1 MLYNRL
7 VFAGRLFYTSAPGHE
22 PQEEFSIM
30 RRPTFHTPSARPRSR
45 RVTLGA
51 AASALGTIAALVACA
66 VDDRDLAPTQAVE
79 AQQPAGAGGGAN
91 VPAPA
96 APIDTAPIDTAPI
109 DTDGEQ
115 TNTDATLTPSS
126 GGTGS
131 AAMPTQPAAEE
142 PVAMAPELGAPLTV
156 SGRVVDFFR
165 RPLPN
170 IPVTIAGTT
179 VATDAQGQF
188 SFTEVTAPYTAS
200 LTLSYERNNSPA
212 HYGYVFDGLTRVD
225 PTLQVYGGTP
235 ERGTTLTVAIQNADF
250 AEPTREALFAFTSP
264 DGSITASLGNA
275 ETTLVSPSWSG
286 PATITGAAHALLVRR
301 AGTLSSD
308 PPVAYEA
315 HQASTLAVSDAI
327 PATTGFNLSPQAIP
341 VANISGSASGGDAS
355 DRSNIVSLR
364 FADGVVLPLID
375 ESAPTEGFS
384 YVVPVLP
391 GASLSV
397 AAANGFTA
405 PFSVAHRENVAP
417 GQAGLALAVPSPV
430 TLGSPTSGAVVSDAT
445 PFVWSAVAQT
455 ASTFVWHL
463 EFVDTF
469 QGMFI
474 ITNRTTV
481 TLPEFAD
488 GLSVPPDTAVFWSV
502 ETHGDQPSVDAATGP
517 TGFLDAFALRA
528 DFPRGPSS
536 ADGYFTESE
545 RREFTVEP

>member
-1 MLYNRL
+1 MM
-7 VFAGRLFYTSAPGHE
+7 GR
-22 PQEEFSIM
+22 Q
-30 RRPTFHTPSARPRSR
+30 TFQVRSR
-45 RVTLGA
+45 SMSLRSTLEVA
-51 AASALGTIAALVACA
+51 ACALGTIAGLAGCA
-66 VDDRDLAPTQAVE
+66 VDDRDLDPSETVE
-79 AQQPAGAGGGAN
+79 SQQPAGAGGGAN

-96 APIDTAPIDTAPI
+96 DPTNTAPIDTA
-109 DTDGEQ
+109 GE
-115 TNTDATLTPSS
+115 TNAPDVTLMPSS
-126 GGTGS
+126 GGTGNAAPPAEPVDDEP
-131 AAMPTQPAAEE
+131 AAM
-142 PVAMAPELGAPLTV
+142 VPELGVPLTV

-170 IPVTIAGTT
+170 IPVSIDGAT
-179 VATDAQGQF
+179 VTTDAQGQF
-188 SFTEVTAPYTAS
+188 SVTGVTAPYTAS
-200 LTLSYERNNSPA
+200 LTVSSQRNNTPA
-212 HYGYVFDGLTRVD
+212 HYGYVFEDLTRLD
-225 PTLQVYGGTP
+225 PTLQVYAGTP

-264 DGSITASLGNA
+264 DGSITAGLGSA
-275 ETTLVSPSWSG
+275 QTMLVSPSWSG
-286 PATITGAAHALLVRR
+286 PATITGSAHALLVRR
-301 AGTLSSD
+301 SGNLSSD
-308 PPVAYEA
+308 PPVAFES
-315 HQASTLAVSDAI
+315 HQATTLAVSDAV
-327 PATTGFNLSPQAIP
+327 PATTGFDLSAQAI
-341 VANISGSASGGDAS
+341 AIASISGSASGGNPA
-355 DRSNIVSLR
+355 DRSNLVSLR

-375 ESAPTEGFS
+375 ESEQTAGFS

-417 GQAGLALAVPSPV
+417 GQTGVALAVPNPV
-430 TLGSPTSGAVVSDAT
+430 TLGSPSRGAVVTEAT
-445 PFVWSAVAQT
+445 PFVWSPVAQT

-469 QGMFI
+469 QGMYI

-502 ETHGDQPSVDAATGP
+502 ETHGDLASVDAMTGP
-517 TGFLDAFALRA
+517 TGFLDPFALRA
-528 DFPRGPSS
+528 DYPRGPST